1 MSAVSSALLQR
12 NSPRR
17 RKLTISTEW
26 NFAGRLVQRL
36 GPRSYLIDAANGRTI
51 SPEHLPRLIA
61 ASGAALLSA
70 GLRHLN
76 ERRCV
81 PQQNRCRLR
90 GRGLRLRLL
99 DKLLAWGVMRL
110 VVKATLRSIRG
121 IPVALDQGLGREQ
134 RILIDGRF
142 Q

>member
-17 RKLTISTEW
+17 HKLTISTEW

-51 SPEHLPRLIA
+51 CPEHLPRLIA

-70 GLRHLN
+70 GLRQGDRVLIGSSLS
-76 ERRCV
+76 V
-81 PQQNRCRLR
+81 STALVYL
-90 GRGLRLRLL
+90 GAIYAG
-99 DKLLAWGVMRL
+99 LLAVPVDERS
-110 VVKATLRSIRG
+110 VKDSA
-121 IPVALDQGLGREQ
+121 
-134 RILIDGRF
+134 
-142 Q
+142 